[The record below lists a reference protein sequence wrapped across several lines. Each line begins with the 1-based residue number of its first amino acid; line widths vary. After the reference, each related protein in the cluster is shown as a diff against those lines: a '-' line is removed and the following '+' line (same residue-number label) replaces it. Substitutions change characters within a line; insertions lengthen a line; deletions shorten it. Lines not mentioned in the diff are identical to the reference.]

1 MEIHNDP
8 PARMIDMHIRR
19 GDVRRRDFR
28 QQVVRDC
35 DAAPLRPRLK
45 LSELLGRDVRRLG
58 QQTRLG
64 QMEATRG
71 VYRPWPDQLIGV
83 GKPNVA
89 ALMVGEIEVVVA
101 KPTLN
106 PIGSSDHRRSLDIDT
121 DTRVQARCDY
131 WLVEQSLN
139 AHFFCPDIAR
149 PMLNARG

>member
-1 MEIHNDP
+1 
-8 PARMIDMHIRR
+8 MIDMHIRR
-19 GDVRRRDFR
+19 GDVRCRDFR

-58 QQTRLG
+58 QETRLG

-106 PIGSSDHRRSLDIDT
+106 PIGVRIIDGPWILTPILGCKPGATIGLSSNR
-121 DTRVQARCDY
+121 
-131 WLVEQSLN
+131 
-139 AHFFCPDIAR
+139 
-149 PMLNARG
+149 